1 MRCFPTKHALELFL
15 AGDED
20 SGITGTART
29 QFARDLA
36 AGDALGRIDDFQD
49 REAAAVADVES
60 FAGNAVDLLKRADVG
75 IGDIEDVDVVAE
87 AGSVR
92 CGIVRAENIDMGQ
105 STAGG
110 VENPRNEMSLDAMM
124 LRAFLGG
131 SRSVEITEGHV
142 LEPGVDAV
150 IRENLVEYELG
161 FTIGV
166 EGRFPMVFGEGTDFG
181 CA

>member
-20 SGITGTART
+20 SGITGTARS

-36 AGDALGRIDDFQD
+36 AGYALRRIDDFQN

-75 IGDIEDVDVVAE
+75 IGDIEYVDVIAD

-92 CGIVRAENIDMGQ
+92 CGVVRAEDIDMGQ
-105 STAGG
+105 STASG
-110 VENPRNEMSLDAMM
+110 VENPRNEMSLHAMM
-124 LRAFLGG
+124 LAAFLGG
-131 SRSVEITEGHV
+131 SGSVEVAEGHV
-142 LEPGVDAV
+142 LEPGVDLV
-150 IRENLVEYELG
+150 IRQNLFEYEL
-161 FTIGV
+161 
-166 EGRFPMVFGEGTDFG
+166 
-181 CA
+181 